1 MRGLGFWVVGLG
13 QVGGLAGSFELT
25 LKPIN
30 TKRFVL
36 HEKHIYI
43 YIYIYLFIYLYIYT
57 YIHILESLSGR
68 PIQTPTT
75 CKRFQNIPSVLKKPE
90 TKG

>member
-1 MRGLGFWVVGLG
+1 MC
-13 QVGGLAGSFELT
+13 
-25 LKPIN
+25 
-30 TKRFVL
+30 
-36 HEKHIYI
+36 IYI
-43 YIYIYLFIYLYIYT
+43 YVYT
-57 YIHILESLSGR
+57 FIHILEPNGHACVSLSGR